1 MNEYYGIIVS
11 SLILGFI
18 GGTAFG
24 IHSARKYY
32 RGHPLL
38 SGWTCE
44 GEIK

>member
-18 GGTAFG
+18 GGAAFG
-24 IHSARKYY
+24 IHMARKYY
-32 RGHPLL
+32 REYHPL
-38 SGWTCE
+38 SGWVCE